1 MPEDTSLLAPAE
13 IRWRLRKAQELPA
26 SSLSSL
32 VDGLK
37 RVFDSG
43 PRTMGNKWETV
54 ARYCVIREI
63 EDHEWC
69 LDHTR
74 RQIRD
79 RLDRLRNILNE
90 KSSPRSFPS
99 G

>member
-1 MPEDTSLLAPAE
+1 MIEDTSLLAPAE

-43 PRTMGNKWETV
+43 PRPVGKKWETV

-69 LDHTR
+69 LDHSDEE
-74 RQIRD
+74 IRD
-79 RLDRLRNILNE
+79 KMDRLSNILNE
-90 KSSPRSFPS
+90 KSSPRSFSS